1 MACPI
6 LGPKCSA
13 YYMIISVWGVV
24 MLVLMGIFFQ
34 IRSPSLFEDINV
46 DEEAWAKHNMNLEF
60 VKSSYEDNAVNCWI
74 AAVLYAVLFVFS
86 FIQQRMNARQTYETS

>member
-1 MACPI
+1 
-6 LGPKCSA
+6 
-13 YYMIISVWGVV
+13 
-24 MLVLMGIFFQ
+24 MGIFFQ